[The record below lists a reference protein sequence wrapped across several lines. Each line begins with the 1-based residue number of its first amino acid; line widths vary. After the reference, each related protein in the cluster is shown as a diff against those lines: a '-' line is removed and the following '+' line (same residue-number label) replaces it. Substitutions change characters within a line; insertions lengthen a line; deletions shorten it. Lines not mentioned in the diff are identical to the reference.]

1 MSQTLVKICGIQSLE
16 DLQMAAEAGADMLGV
31 IFAPSK
37 RQVDLDT
44 AKAMG
49 TWLRAFRTREQVNV
63 ASAPDNE
70 PCQSTNTGW
79 FQDQARQLVVRSKP
93 LLVGVFRNQPL
104 DYIVTVAQQVPLDLV
119 QLHGTEDL
127 RYAQDIPLPVIKAF
141 HVDDTFSD
149 LETLGTPGFHHYI
162 LLDAKV
168 AGTSA
173 QGGHGQAFD
182 WKLTAPIKALGHPF
196 ILAGGL
202 RPENVR
208 AAVTQVQ
215 PWMVDVSSGV
225 ETEGRKDRLKIQRF
239 IKEATQREP

>member
-1 MSQTLVKICGIQSLE
+1 
-16 DLQMAAEAGADMLGV
+16 MATEAGADMLGV
-31 IFAPSK
+31 IFASSK
-37 RQVDLDT
+37 RQVNLDT

-49 TWLRAFRTREQVNV
+49 TWLRAYRTRQPVNADLV
-63 ASAPDNE
+63 PDNE
-70 PCQSTNTGW
+70 LCQLTTTGW
-79 FQDQARQLVVRSKP
+79 FQDQARQLMERSKP
-93 LLVGVFRNQPL
+93 LLVGVFQNQPL
-104 DYIVTVAQQVPLDLV
+104 DHIVTVAQQVPLDLV
-119 QLHGTEDL
+119 QLHGTESL
-127 RYAQDIPLPVIKAF
+127 RCARDIPVPVIKVF
-141 HVDDTFSD
+141 HVDATFSD

-168 AGTSA
+168 AGASA

-182 WKLTAPIKALGHPF
+182 WALTTPIKALGHPF

-225 ETEGRKDRLKIQRF
+225 ETDGRKDPLKIQRF
-239 IKEATQREP
+239 IEQATRSVSQ